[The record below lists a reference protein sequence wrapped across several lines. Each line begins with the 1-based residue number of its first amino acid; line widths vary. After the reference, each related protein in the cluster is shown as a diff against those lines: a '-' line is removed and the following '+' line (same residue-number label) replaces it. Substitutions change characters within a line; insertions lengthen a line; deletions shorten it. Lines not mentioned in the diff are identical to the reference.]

1 MSDSRP
7 ELTSVVLTLR
17 PRQSAVLPLGLGRA
31 AQSLLLNWVQEDN
44 PHLAKSLHDD
54 RPIKPYT
61 CSTLWGGRGLS
72 RGQIQVE
79 PERTYRLRF
88 TTLSSEL
95 TSSLL
100 SFLSSPPESVELDR
114 HTFVLEGWTVEPA
127 EDAWARQTTY
137 QDLAAPYLLV
147 QKSPSRYVELEFAS
161 PTTFRSGGRNV
172 PIPLPD
178 LVFGSLADKWN
189 ALSPVAISP
198 EARRYAS
205 ECMAVASYNLRS
217 RAWPFKNALVVG
229 GTGHCRYVMTV
240 QDRYWMSVVQMLA
253 EWSLFSGV
261 GAQTA
266 SGLGQTRRAE
276 SKPRQTKGKDKRPDA

>member
-7 ELTSVVLTLR
+7 ELASIVLTLR

-31 AQSLLLNWVQEDN
+31 AQALLLHWVQDVD
-44 PHLAKSLHDD
+44 PALAQALHDD
-54 RPIKPYT
+54 RPVKPYT
-61 CSTLWGGRGLS
+61 CSALWGGRGLP

-79 PERTYRLRF
+79 PERVYRLRF

-100 SFLSSPPESVELDR
+100 NFLSNPPESVELDR
-114 HTFVLEGWTVEPA
+114 HTFALEGWTADPA
-127 EDAWARQTTY
+127 GDAWAGQATY

-147 QKSPSRYVELEFAS
+147 QKSPSRYVELDFTS

-172 PIPLPD
+172 PIPLPE

-198 EARRYAS
+198 EVRRYAA
-205 ECMAVASYNLRS
+205 ECMAVASYDLRS

-240 QDRYWMSVVQMLA
+240 KDRYWMSVVQLLA

-266 SGLGQTRRAE
+266 SGLGQTRRVD
-276 SKPRQTKGKDKRPDA
+276 SKRGAGTDKKDRPDA